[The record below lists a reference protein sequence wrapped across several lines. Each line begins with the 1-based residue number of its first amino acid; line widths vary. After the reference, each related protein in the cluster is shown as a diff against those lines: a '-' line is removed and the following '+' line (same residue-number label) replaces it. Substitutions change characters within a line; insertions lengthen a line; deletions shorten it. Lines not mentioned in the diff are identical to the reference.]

1 MNEDI
6 DDNLAKR
13 KFARTAHLDRLKKL
27 ANQNWLMT
35 AEPHLAIDSSNP
47 ANAGFNDNLIVAE
60 FNNLKQ
66 AKS

>member
-1 MNEDI
+1 
-6 DDNLAKR
+6 
-13 KFARTAHLDRLKKL
+13 
-27 ANQNWLMT
+27 MT

-66 AKS
+66 AKSQADTDPYFTAGVYQKVAAKPFGRVL